1 MFPFI
6 GMEESLSSPITSPP
20 TSPCM
25 PPFTPCY
32 VQEPL
37 DSASS
42 SVESDC
48 DYSILV
54 DSLASSNDSDFSHM
68 QDELDKIC
76 DHHLQTSLSSNT
88 MNESEL
94 QSGEGGMSVN
104 TGYKIVFDNIDKNV
118 APRFMRNEHQTRSL
132 HYVHSYAVKD
142 RLDFSNLSS
151 QRPTNFNVFGVI
163 PDVEDYKYLKSD
175 FAVLIKRIIVEYIP
189 FFHEDY
195 EGLPLKHISL
205 FIF

>member
-6 GMEESLSSPITSPP
+6 GMEESLSSPIISPP

-32 VQEPL
+32 VQESL

-48 DYSILV
+48 DNSILD
-54 DSLASSNDSDFSHM
+54 DSLASSNDSDFSHV

-76 DHHLQTSLSSNT
+76 DLQLQTSLSSNT
-88 MNESEL
+88 VNESEL

-118 APRFMRNEHQTRSL
+118 APRFMRNEHQIRSL
-132 HYVHSYAVKD
+132 HYFHSYAVKD

-151 QRPTNFNVFGVI
+151 QRPTNINVFGVI
-163 PDVEDYKYLKSD
+163 PDEEDYMGAMCINIY
-175 FAVLIKRIIVEYIP
+175 
-189 FFHEDY
+189 H
-195 EGLPLKHISL
+195 
-205 FIF
+205 